1 MGKLRIGDEWNAI
14 SIIAMTQTNPLK
26 AVAELVENSIDAGAK
41 TIAIVRGKEGGV
53 PFIRVSDDV
62 VFLNTF

>member
-26 AVAELVENSIDAGAK
+26 AAAELV
-41 TIAIVRGKEGGV
+41 
-53 PFIRVSDDV
+53 
-62 VFLNTF
+62 